1 MASRFFFGGLLEV
14 PMWGYYWGYTSAQI
28 ELMAADSPIIVYPK
42 RKDRKKGKPYEFDK
56 ADAIEVSKAAK
67 QWQQKYG
74 DKSDKGLKISLA
86 GLKQLK
92 K

>member
-1 MASRFFFGGLLEV
+1 MIASRFFFGGLLEV

-28 ELMAADSPIIVYPK
+28 ELMAADCPIIVYPK
-42 RKDRKKGKPYEFDK
+42 RKDRKNEFDK

-67 QWQQKYG
+67 RWQQKYG